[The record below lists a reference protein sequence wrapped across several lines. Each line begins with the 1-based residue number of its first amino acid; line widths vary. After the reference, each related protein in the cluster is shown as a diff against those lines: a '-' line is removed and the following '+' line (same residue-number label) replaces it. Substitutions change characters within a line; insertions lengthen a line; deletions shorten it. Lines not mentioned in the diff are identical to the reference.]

1 MIDNELSTNL
11 NYSNGGGGTQTP
23 EILALF
29 NPNNQYITV
38 LRENA
43 GDNYPTNHPLMIL
56 ITK

>member
-11 NYSNGGGGTQTP
+11 NYPNGGTPTP
-23 EILALF
+23 EIVALF

-43 GDNYPTNHPLMIL
+43 DDNYSTNHPLMIL